1 MIYMDRRLFQILDHI
16 NEGIVIVDEKLN
28 IIYWN
33 TQMEKLT
40 NIKQEKAI
48 NRNLY
53 ERLPSLDR
61 NYFRNAIDSVVKKDY
76 KYFFS
81 SSIHKGLITDSRKV
95 NVRVN
100 PFKIDN
106 SRYVLIECIDVTS
119 QALRIEQLK
128 KFSNELYLL
137 NKELKEKEKEIEK
150 LAYYDQLTGLANR
163 TLFYNM
169 AEKFLEEAKRNNT
182 KLGLMFIDIDQFKR
196 INDKYGHKVGDQV
209 VVEVANL
216 LEKST
221 RKHDIV
227 SRYGGDEFLILLP
240 NIKHYNN
247 YKIIASRIA
256 IANRRVIVSDDIQID
271 ISLSIGVSFYPRD
284 GETIDDLI
292 FKADKAMYCAKNR
305 GGNECIHY
313 ITK

>member
-1 MIYMDRRLFQILDHI
+1 
-16 NEGIVIVDEKLN
+16 
-28 IIYWN
+28 
-33 TQMEKLT
+33 
-40 NIKQEKAI
+40 
-48 NRNLY
+48 
-53 ERLPSLDR
+53 
-61 NYFRNAIDSVVKKDY
+61 
-76 KYFFS
+76 
-81 SSIHKGLITDSRKV
+81 
-95 NVRVN
+95 
-100 PFKIDN
+100 
-106 SRYVLIECIDVTS
+106 
-119 QALRIEQLK
+119 
-128 KFSNELYLL
+128 
-137 NKELKEKEKEIEK
+137 
-150 LAYYDQLTGLANR
+150 
-163 TLFYNM
+163 M

-196 INDKYGHKVGDQV
+196 INDKYGHKVGGDQV

-227 SRYGGDEFLILLP
+227 SRYGGGDEFLILLP

-256 IANRRVIVSDDIQID
+256 IANRRVIVSDDIQVD